1 MLKMLGLKFI
11 IEQDKYLEFQREE
24 NEAREYAELIGQ
36 DYEATLPPSYTKVIT
51 DKLAIRLSEVSSVA
65 QYYRKISLTDETLSK
80 DDENTIREAFA
91 NLEDFSF
98 DSIPLLSIEMKS
110 GNTIYNVMGTI
121 EFLLKKIEDAENT
134 D

>member
-11 IEQDKYLEFQREE
+11 IEQDEYLEFQRRE

-36 DYEATLPPSYTKVIT
+36 EYEATLPPPYTKVIT
-51 DKLAIRLSEVSSVA
+51 DKLAIRLSEISTVA
-65 QYYRKISLTDETLSK
+65 QYYRKINLADDTLSE
-80 DDENTIREAFA
+80 DDGNTIRGAFA

-110 GNTIYNVMGTI
+110 GNTVYDVMGTI

-134 D
+134 N